1 MLPSAATS
9 RRSMPSAT
17 SAPTRRPTSNTAEGR
32 PRPLLPTPWPP
43 RCAPGAPAA
52 PAAAPAA
59 LRGWTGAGWWPP
71 TSRRGAAYCYSAD
84 ALRQPKPDPNPQFHL
99 ELVIM
104 LRPSAPPSNH
114 ASSRSLCLPASR
126 GRSRWRSGEGVA
138 ASRRA
143 ERSTNAM
150 LLIWEWSCAGSRA
163 ESQRHEETS

>member
-52 PAAAPAA
+52 PAAARAA
-59 LRGWTGAGWWPP
+59 LRGWTGAAWWPP

-84 ALRQPKPDPNPQFHL
+84 ALRQPKPDPNRNSSRTRDNAAPT
-99 ELVIM
+99 
-104 LRPSAPPSNH
+104 RPAIEH
-114 ASSRSLCLPASR
+114 ASSRSTCLPASR

-150 LLIWEWSCAGSRA
+150 LLIWESSCAGSRA